1 MVKSL
6 LIALAE
12 DLKSVPTSDSSEPSV
27 SSAPE
32 EPMASAGLLRC
43 KHSRTYTHTLKKKIH
58 PYYGLVVTGSQIVI
72 RHLSKAENC
81 DRIKK

>member
-6 LIALAE
+6 LVALVE

-27 SSAPE
+27 SSAAE

-43 KHSRTYTHTLKKKIH
+43 KHSRTYNTLKKKYI
-58 PYYGLVVTGSQIVI
+58 PTM
-72 RHLSKAENC
+72 A
-81 DRIKK
+81 